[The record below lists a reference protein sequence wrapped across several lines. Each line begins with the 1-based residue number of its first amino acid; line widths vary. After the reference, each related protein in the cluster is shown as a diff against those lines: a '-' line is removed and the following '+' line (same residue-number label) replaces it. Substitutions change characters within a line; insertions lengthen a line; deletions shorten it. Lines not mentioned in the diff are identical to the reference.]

1 MLRKILWYL
10 IAGTRG
16 GNSRAKILDA
26 LIERPYNANKLS
38 EILGLDYKTV
48 KHHLEVLKKN
58 SLIVAEGDKY
68 GVVYFPSTKLE
79 ENQDEFRKILA
90 IINKDANE

>member
-1 MLRKILWYL
+1 
-10 IAGTRG
+10 
-16 GNSRAKILDA
+16 
-26 LIERPYNANKLS
+26 
-38 EILGLDYKTV
+38 
-48 KHHLEVLKKN
+48 VLKKN